1 MSSILLIHG
10 SWHGAWCWHKVMPR
24 LVAMGH
30 DVLAPDLP
38 GHGRALSAPGG
49 ITLQSYI
56 DALAPILGAAREP
69 LTVVAHS
76 RGGLVLSALAELMP
90 EKIASAIYLAAVLL
104 RDGETVFDIAHHA
117 DDSLLLPN
125 MFAAED
131 RSWDM
136 LREDAFDEVLYA
148 DCSAEDRAL
157 CHLLLTPEPLAPSL
171 SPLSLSAARFGATYK
186 VYIELTEDR
195 AVTPKWQRYMHQ
207 AVPCDEV
214 HAIAASHSA
223 YFSKPD
229 EVAHLIAAIAR
240 SRGGA
245 RDTHEVA
252 PH

>member
-10 SWHGAWCWHKVMPR
+10 SWHAAWCWHKVMPR
-24 LVAMGH
+24 LEAMGY

-38 GHGRALSAPGG
+38 GHGRALAAPGG

-56 DALAPILGAAREP
+56 DALAPILAAAREP
-69 LTVVAHS
+69 MTVAAHS
-76 RGGLVLSALAELMP
+76 RGGIVLSALAELMP
-90 EKIASAIYLAAVLL
+90 EKISSAIYLAAVLL

-125 MFAAED
+125 MIAAED
-131 RSWDM
+131 HSWDM
-136 LREDAFDEVLYA
+136 LREEAFDEVLYA
-148 DCSAEDRAL
+148 DCSADDRAL
-157 CHLLLTPEPLAPSL
+157 CRLLLTPEPLAPSL
-171 SPLSLSAARFGATYK
+171 MPMSVSPARFGATYK
-186 VYIELTEDR
+186 VYVELTEDR
-195 AVTPKWQRYMHQ
+195 AVTLKWQRYMHQ

-214 HAIAASHSA
+214 HSIAASHSA

-229 EVAHLIAAIAR
+229 EVANVIAAIAR

-245 RDTHEVA
+245 RDKGEVA